1 MSSAVSAE
9 RTHCR
14 VSERRGTVVPQEPP
28 PSTTTRGSRRAAVM
42 PATLLGRPACSL
54 PVHELQTE
62 GMRTVVQILGV
73 LLGIVG
79 IVVAAFGVLFA
90 LQGFGVV
97 LGSPMSNTTT
107 WSVLGPIIALV
118 GIALAFAG
126 WRLRKS

>member
-14 VSERRGTVVPQEPP
+14 VSARRAAMDATVVPQEPP

-42 PATLLGRPACSL
+42 PATLLGRATCSL

-62 GMRTVVQILGV
+62 GMRSVLLVILG
-73 LLGIVG
+73 LL
-79 IVVAAFGVLFA
+79 VAAFGVLFA

-97 LGSPMSNTTT
+97 LGSPMSNTTE
-107 WSVLGPIIALV
+107 WSVLGPL
-118 GIALAFAG
+118 IALAGILIAVVG
-126 WRLRKS
+126 WRRR

>member
-1 MSSAVSAE
+1 
-9 RTHCR
+9 
-14 VSERRGTVVPQEPP
+14 
-28 PSTTTRGSRRAAVM
+28 
-42 PATLLGRPACSL
+42 
-54 PVHELQTE
+54 
-62 GMRTVVQILGV
+62 MRTGLQILGV

-107 WSVLGPIIALV
+107 WSVLGPIIALI